1 MWDCLVKFSTWA
13 EGNSGQ
19 IQIVIA
25 LVAFWLAYK
34 GYEKVL
40 EQIQISREQDVV
52 NYEQRSY
59 ELKIQVI
66 NLLFELNTS
75 LHNKLKILHELYN
88 AIEGSTEGND
98 SADKKSEIKKT
109 LDIVTEKIEET
120 EMLYEKIVDSAE
132 IISNEDEFD
141 YQKYSKKLNVI
152 YNALILSTRE
162 TNNIEILKEKYL
174 IQDD

>member
-1 MWDCLVKFSTWA
+1 MDIILEIWDCLGKS
-13 EGNSGQ
+13 SGQ
-19 IQIVIA
+19 IQIIIA

-34 GYEKVL
+34 GYEKVI
-40 EQIQISREQDVV
+40 EQIQISRDQDIV

-59 ELKIQVI
+59 ELKIQVL

-88 AIEGSTEGND
+88 AIEGSIGENEPED
-98 SADKKSEIKKT
+98 EKLEIKKT
-109 LDIVTEKIEET
+109 LVIVTEKIEET

-132 IISNEDEFD
+132 IISNEEEFD
-141 YQKYSKKLNVI
+141 YLKYSKKLNVI

-162 TNNIEILKEKYL
+162 TNNIEILKAKYL

>member
-1 MWDCLVKFSTWA
+1 MEVIYKLWVWL
-13 EGNSGQ
+13 GNNSGQ
-19 IQIVIA
+19 IQIIIA

-34 GYEKVL
+34 GYEKVI
-40 EQIQISREQDVV
+40 EQIQISRDQDIV

-59 ELKIQVI
+59 ELKVQVL

-75 LHNKLKILHELYN
+75 LHIKLKILHELYN
-88 AIEGSTEGND
+88 AIEGSIGENDTED
-98 SADKKSEIKKT
+98 EKLEIKKT

-132 IISNEDEFD
+132 IISNEEEFD
-141 YQKYSKKLNVI
+141 YLKYSKKLNVI
-152 YNALILSTRE
+152 YSALILSNRE
-162 TNNIEILKEKYL
+162 TNNIEILKAKYL